1 MVEDTQVENEVG
13 VNEEVI
19 DADIPSLEDMEE
31 VALRA
36 LGRMTLQDLIDDSV
50 LALVEVSTARP
61 QSYFYD
67 AAHYNDEDRE
77 QPSPFMDLIQY
88 LKEVQPV
95 EFSGDSTT

>member
-19 DADIPSLEDMEE
+19 DADIPSLEAMEE

-50 LALVEVSTARP
+50 LALVEVYTARP

-88 LKEVQPV
+88 LKDVREDESPRDT
-95 EFSGDSTT
+95 DS